1 MSGNTKKLYARRSL
15 GRRPFARSFAKS
27 LSLPRGSWH
36 EGYSQAGAELPSA
49 LDCSSPDPV
58 GVRIEFSLQGGR
70 RWSAEAVC
78 GPCELCPRQGSG
90 KVINRLKSSQSASTF
105 VEPPDQHT
113 LSPENNREAGVI
125 FLFPLWPLYSALPRN
140 GNMIYRPTSTS
151 PSYPTPPHP
160 LSTPHLHIPFL
171 PHPDRKSVV

>member
-1 MSGNTKKLYARRSL
+1 MALVSRGSRRRQRWMSGNTKKLYARRSL

-113 LSPENNREAGVI
+113 LSPQNNREPGLAPLTC
-125 FLFPLWPLYSALPRN
+125 LFTRCTCCRKNS
-140 GNMIYRPTSTS
+140 SS
-151 PSYPTPPHP
+151 HTPG
-160 LSTPHLHIPFL
+160 SRWWGTGQ
-171 PHPDRKSVV
+171 